1 MTTNCVKIFSKKD
14 CTRLFQRILTLF
26 RLSVCSRILE
36 TMKKNLEH
44 DIKKRK
50 EKLKKH
56 SRLRT
61 VNIFSSAGVT
71 VLSVSGAGVSGTG
84 FGVIVGAPL
93 IGVGASFGATSLIT
107 IALDKETIRKLT
119 I

>member
-1 MTTNCVKIFSKKD
+1 MYRAISKNPNA
-14 CTRLFQRILTLF
+14 F

-36 TMKKNLEH
+36 TKKENLKH
-44 DIKKRK
+44 DIKKRN

-61 VNIFSSAGVT
+61 VNRFSSAGAT

-84 FGVIVGAPL
+84 FGVVVGAPL
-93 IGVGASFGATSLIT
+93 IGVGALLGATSLVT

-119 I
+119 IYEKLISLG